1 MCKIQFVWQ
10 GAVSANGHRSFFGII
25 RRKTAFL
32 RNNSE
37 DIGITSE
44 EMGIYSEVM
53 QQRKV
58 KYIYIFYYYRACV
71 RTREKRFLKNFKR
84 GKRIREKKKLRQKE
98 KRKESLQRK
107 TLCRLASF
115 SWLHEK
121 GQNPFPFCR

>member
-10 GAVSANGHRSFFGII
+10 GAVSANGHRSLFGII
-25 RRKTAFL
+25 RRKTAFI

-58 KYIYIFYYYRACV
+58 KYIYLLLLPRVRAHERKKIF
-71 RTREKRFLKNFKR
+71 EKF
-84 GKRIREKKKLRQKE
+84 
-98 KRKESLQRK
+98 
-107 TLCRLASF
+107 
-115 SWLHEK
+115 
-121 GQNPFPFCR
+121 